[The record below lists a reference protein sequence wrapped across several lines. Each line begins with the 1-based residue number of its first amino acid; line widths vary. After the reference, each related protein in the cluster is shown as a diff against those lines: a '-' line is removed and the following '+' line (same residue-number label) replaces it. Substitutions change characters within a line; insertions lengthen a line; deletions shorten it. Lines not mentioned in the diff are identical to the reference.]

1 MDDTS
6 RGRLPVSAKRYGK
19 PLVTW
24 VQSPKAG
31 NPLTLDKTEIF
42 GKLHKM
48 SELGDRYRLAEQI
61 VLQKYS
67 LEKDEQGRSQY
78 WKVAAIEEDRRLKH
92 DSHILQSFVEDVEA
106 TVDRLTIKTPIVSHK
121 SPLVA
126 TTIVNHVSQSHTVA
140 AEPLS
145 PVKPHPPQQHDGINP
160 S

>member
-1 MDDTS
+1 
-6 RGRLPVSAKRYGK
+6 
-19 PLVTW
+19 
-24 VQSPKAG
+24 
-31 NPLTLDKTEIF
+31 
-42 GKLHKM
+42 M
-48 SELGDRYRLAEQI
+48 SQLGDLYANAHRI
-61 VLQKYS
+61 VLDRYAK
-67 LEKDEQGRSQY
+67 EKDSLGRSQH

-145 PVKPHPPQQHDGINP
+145 PVKPHPPKQHDGINP